1 MISTYKIK
9 PKFQAFLLPVLKFL
23 HRCGVTANAITWSAI
38 MLSLATGVL
47 CFFYPSKLMLVIIP
61 ISLFVRM
68 ALNAL
73 DGMMARIYQMQS
85 KKGEILNELG
95 DVVSDFILFYPAGK
109 LFNINPHLLIAFLF
123 LSLVNEYVGVLGKA
137 VSGERRYEGPMGK
150 SDRAFVVGLLCI
162 INLIFPC
169 CLSYSNYIF
178 ALVCALL
185 IVSTSVRIY
194 KTLKINL

>member
-38 MLSLATGVL
+38 ILSLATGVL
-47 CFFYPSKLMLVIIP
+47 CFFYTSKLMLVIIP

-95 DVVSDFILFYPAGK
+95 DVVSDFILFYPVGK

-123 LSLVNEYVGVLGKA
+123 LSLVNEYAGVLGKA

>member
-38 MLSLATGVL
+38 MLSVATGVI
-47 CFFYPSKLMLVIIP
+47 CFFYPSKMMLVIIP

-95 DVVSDFILFYPAGK
+95 DVVSDFIMFYPLGK
-109 LFNINPHLLIAFLF
+109 IFDLDSNLLVAFLF

-162 INLIFPC
+162 FSLIFPI
-169 CLSYSNYIF
+169 CLTYSNYVF
-178 ALVCALL
+178 VFVCALL
-185 IVSTSVRIY
+185 IVSTSIRIY